1 MQNVRGT
8 QDFYGK
14 EAKIFLYVSDKIREI
29 AIKNSFSYLHLPI
42 MENSS
47 LFERNLGEESDIISK
62 EIYKFYDRS
71 ENLIALRPEFTAS
84 TVRSF
89 LSNNEL
95 RRSSLPLRLFSY
107 GPVFRYDRPQK
118 NRYREFNQFNFET
131 IGADGLCYDVEMIR
145 LSKEVIESFDLI
157 YKNYDIKVNY
167 LGSDESKKS
176 YSDYLI
182 AYFERYK
189 NELSDESQR
198 RLGNKNPIR
207 ILDSKDPKDIKI
219 KGDIKSF
226 SSFSSKNDMDY
237 WTKLKDILDNL
248 SIRYK
253 EDDTL
258 VRGMDYYNGL
268 VFEFCLKN
276 DNNEEEAVLMG
287 GGRYDNMINQ
297 ISDGKVSAK
306 SIGMGM
312 GIERIM
318 NYINYEAEDDGSKVA
333 IISDPSY
340 SIIGFKILDV
350 LKNAK
355 FVTMQMFNDQNTNKK
370 ISKAIDF
377 GCNKLII
384 IENIDGKNVCRI
396 RDIVSKS
403 NNLYNIDICT
413 STELLKLI

>member
-14 EAKIFLYVSDKIREI
+14 EAKKFLYVLDKIKDI
-29 AIKNSFSYLHLPI
+29 ALRNSFSYLHLPI
-42 MENSS
+42 MESAN

-107 GPVFRYDRPQK
+107 GSIFRYDRPQK
-118 NRYREFNQFNFET
+118 NRYREFNQFNFEI
-131 IGADGLCYDVEMIR
+131 IGADGMCYDVEMIK
-145 LSKEVIESFDLI
+145 LSKAIIDSFDLI
-157 YKNYDIKVNY
+157 YKNYDIKINW

-176 YSDYLI
+176 YSEYLVT
-182 AYFERYK
+182 YFEKYK
-189 NELSDESQR
+189 SELSDESQR

-219 KGDIKSF
+219 KDGIKSF

-237 WTKLKDILDNL
+237 WEKLKYTLDKL
-248 SIRYK
+248 SIKYI
-253 EDDTL
+253 EDGSL

-276 DNNEEEAVLMG
+276 HNNEEEAVVMG
-287 GGRYDNMINQ
+287 GGRYDNMISQ
-297 ISDGKVSAK
+297 ISDAKVSAK
-306 SIGMGM
+306 SIGIGI

-318 NYINYEAEDDGSKVA
+318 NYVNYDNKDYKSKIAVIA
-333 IISDPSY
+333 DPFD
-340 SIIGFKILDV
+340 SIVGFKILDV
-350 LKNAK
+350 LNGGDVVKIS
-355 FVTMQMFNDQNTNKK
+355 MFNDQNINKK
-370 ISKAIDF
+370 ISKAIDL
-377 GCNKLII
+377 GYNKIII
-384 IENIDGKNVCRI
+384 IENYDGNNVCRI
-396 RDIVSKS
+396 RDILNKS
-403 NNLYNIDICT
+403 SNIYDIDLCI
-413 STELLKLI
+413 SAELLKLI